1 MKKFKTILRH
11 YITKDTL
18 LIFVKGMF
26 MGIADIIPGVS
37 GGTIAL
43 ITGIY
48 ERLVHSLSRINLRF
62 IPRFFKRDFD
72 GAKRSIRDIDF
83 QLFIP
88 LIIAIGLAI
97 FLMSNVIGY
106 FLDNHEA
113 ATYAF
118 FFGLILASAF
128 LLFGKIDGLSA
139 KVMLFA
145 IAGFLIGFFF
155 TGLNTLQIGDSESVA
170 LPIVFLSGMIAIC
183 AMILPGISGA
193 FILVLLGMYDYMI
206 DVLRDLKFLE
216 IFVFMIG
223 ALIGSLAFSRVLDR
237 VLRKYKSY
245 TLAFLIGLMLG
256 TLRLLYQDITES
268 MVSIVPVVISG
279 LLGFFII
286 LVLIELSK
294 RVVAS
299 RKV

>member
-1 MKKFKTILRH
+1 MRSKEPLV
-11 YITKDTL
+11 
-18 LIFVKGMF
+18 IFIKGLF
-26 MGIADIIPGVS
+26 MGTADIVPGVS

-48 ERLVHSLSRINLRF
+48 ERLVHAISSIDLRF
-62 IPRFFKRDFD
+62 ISHFIKRDFD
-72 GAKRSIRDIDF
+72 GVKKSIRNIDF

-88 LIIAIGLAI
+88 LLIGIGLAI
-97 FLMSNVIGY
+97 ILMSRVMDY
-106 FLDNHEA
+106 FLQNFEA
-113 ATYAF
+113 PTYAF
-118 FFGLILASAF
+118 FFGLILASAVLLYPKIEGLSIKI
-128 LLFGKIDGLSA
+128 LLFS
-139 KVMLFA
+139 V
-145 IAGFLIGFFF
+145 AGFLVGFFF
-155 TGLNTLQIGDSESVA
+155 TGLATLQIGHS
-170 LPIVFLSGMIAIC
+170 LPIIFVSGMIAIC

-193 FILVLLGMYDYMI
+193 FILLLLNQYEYMLSVLKDFQ
-206 DVLRDLKFLE
+206 FLE
-216 IFVFMIG
+216 IFIFIIG
-223 ALIGSLAFSRVLDR
+223 ALIGILAFSRVLDR

-256 TLRLLYQDITES
+256 ALRLLYENIES
-268 MVSIVPVVISG
+268 SIDSIWPVVISG

>member
-1 MKKFKTILRH
+1 
-11 YITKDTL
+11 
-18 LIFVKGMF
+18 

-223 ALIGSLAFSRVLDR
+223 ALIGILAFSRVLDR

-279 LLGFFII
+279 LLGFCIIII
-286 LVLIELSK
+286 LLLLRR
-294 RVVAS
+294 RVEAS
-299 RKV
+299 

>member
-1 MKKFKTILRH
+1 MRLKEPLTIFL
-11 YITKDTL
+11 
-18 LIFVKGMF
+18 KGLF
-26 MGIADIIPGVS
+26 MGTADIVPGVS

-48 ERLVHSLSRINLRF
+48 ERLVHAISSVDLRF
-62 IPRFFKRDFD
+62 ISHFIKRDFD
-72 GAKRSIRDIDF
+72 GAKKSIRNIDF

-88 LIIAIGLAI
+88 LLIGIGLAI
-97 FLMSNVIGY
+97 ILMSRVMDY
-106 FLDNHEA
+106 FLHNFEA
-113 ATYAF
+113 STYAF
-118 FFGLILASAF
+118 FFGLILASAV
-128 LLFGKIDGLSA
+128 LLYRKVEGFSVKI
-139 KVMLFA
+139 MLFS
-145 IAGFLIGFFF
+145 ITGFLVGFFF
-155 TGLNTLQIGDSESVA
+155 TGLATLQIGHS
-170 LPIVFLSGMIAIC
+170 LPIIFVSGMIAIC

-193 FILVLLGMYDYMI
+193 FILLLLNQYEYMLSVLKDFQ
-206 DVLRDLKFLE
+206 FLE
-216 IFVFMIG
+216 IFIFIIG
-223 ALIGSLAFSRVLDR
+223 ALIGILAFSRVLDR

-256 TLRLLYQDITES
+256 ALRLLYENIES
-268 MVSIVPVVISG
+268 SIDSIWPVVISG